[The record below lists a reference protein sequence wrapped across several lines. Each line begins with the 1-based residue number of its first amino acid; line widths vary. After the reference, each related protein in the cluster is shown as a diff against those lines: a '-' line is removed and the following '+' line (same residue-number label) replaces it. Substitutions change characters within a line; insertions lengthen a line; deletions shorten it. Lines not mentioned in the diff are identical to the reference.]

1 MSEQKIPE
9 AWIGQQVAVRYVQG
23 AEYSASVGTLRDL
36 SELGI
41 VTDSEEKTRFYPW
54 TSVVSLE
61 EAGEDPDLF

>member
-9 AWIGQQVAVRYVQG
+9 AWIGEQVALRYTQG
-23 AEYSASVGTLRDL
+23 AEYSAVVGMLRDL

-41 VTDSEEKTRFYPW
+41 VIDSEEKVRFYPW

-61 EAGEDPDLF
+61 EAGEDIGP